1 MARGIAAFVFV
12 GSLILSMSILG
23 GVGYYVSL
31 GTGVDVD
38 ASSSNA
44 DVEAAAGQVG
54 NITFGEGRSNSI
66 LQGPLAVVTPVV
78 GILQTFTAVLGN
90 TSGILQ
96 LLYGLPPV
104 AADAIELL
112 FRIAML
118 VTLVYLIR
126 SGSPV

>member
-1 MARGIAAFVFV
+1 MARGVAAFVFI
-12 GSLILSMSILG
+12 GSLILSMTILG
-23 GVGYYVSL
+23 GMGYYADL
-31 GTGVDVD
+31 GVDVD
-38 ASSSNA
+38 AAGQNA
-44 DVEAAAGQVG
+44 DVQQAAEQLDG
-54 NITFGEGRSNSI
+54 IEFGEGRSSSI

-78 GILQTFTAVLGN
+78 GIMQTFTAVIGN
-90 TSGILQ
+90 TSGVLQ
-96 LLYGLPPV
+96 LLFGLPPV